1 MDNLM
6 ACNNCIEDSN
16 KFRINGIPYF
26 VWANG
31 VDIIDY
37 QQEVGS
43 SEELMAG
50 GNITTDTFLIV
61 GHDAYDVTLEVNT
74 SQYQDLRALNGT
86 DVFVESDYNILPME
100 GTFYMKVSTISPEQS
115 SFTVKI
121 NLRPQPYDILIS

>member
-1 MDNLM
+1 
-6 ACNNCIEDSN
+6 
-16 KFRINGIPYF
+16 
-26 VWANG
+26 
-31 VDIIDY
+31 
-37 QQEVGS
+37 
-43 SEELMAG
+43 MAG